1 MQLAHIHVGNA
12 MRLGDLRAMHG
23 SDARRTG
30 CEAVHLAREGVR
42 MVARAV
48 ERGRGRR
55 GEGGPPYFSS
65 ALRNRKVVAKAKS
78 GDTPHHL
85 NVHVPVASFT

>member
-1 MQLAHIHVGNA
+1 MRAEQQKAVQLAHIHVGNA
-12 MRLGDLRAMHG
+12 MRVGHRRAMHG

-48 ERGRGRR
+48 KRGPR
-55 GEGGPPYFSS
+55 GEGGPTILFF
-65 ALRNRKVVAKAKS
+65 RVAK
-78 GDTPHHL
+78 
-85 NVHVPVASFT
+85 

>member
-65 ALRNRKVVAKAKS
+65 ALRNIA
-78 GDTPHHL
+78 HL
-85 NVHVPVASFT
+85 LQVSMRIGHNERS

>member
-65 ALRNRKVVAKAKS
+65 ALRNNYIFFKLGYRF
-78 GDTPHHL
+78 G
-85 NVHVPVASFT
+85 